1 MDDKLAEAYKT
12 QKKIDKLKEKK
23 AQIEDQ
29 IASTPDR
36 YVHKKEELQQQKK
49 EVSKELRQTKK
60 SGYTAIVIA
69 GGLKSQGEAKHVAE
83 GMVSKVK
90 KMAPDSV
97 VTSISG
103 SQDAVGKALV
113 NNTNKEIEQ

>member
-12 QKKIDKLKEKK
+12 QKKIDKLEEKK
-23 AQIEDQ
+23 AQLKEQ

-36 YVHKKEELQQQKK
+36 HVHIKERLQQQKK

-69 GGLKSQGEAKHVAE
+69 GGLKQGEAKQVADS
-83 GMVSKVK
+83 MVSKAK
-90 KMAPDSV
+90 KIAPDSV
-97 VTSISG
+97 VASISG
-103 SQDAVGKALV
+103 PQDAVGKLFV